1 MVSLMQTQVEFRS
14 WLSWISQLNP
24 EGSAPMKRIGLVCLG
39 LALGAANTVHAQGLT
54 MQMSNGWSFTFSGN
68 VNTFIYYEKSKTGG
82 TTSTPGGIT
91 PAGGAVNVTRL
102 TVGLLP
108 AFAVFDAKGKEGNTD
123 LGVHFGFAP
132 NVQCGTGVHD
142 CFGAQIDMRQ
152 VYLTFGGTW
161 GQLLV
166 GRELGLF
173 SRQNILTDQT
183 LFGVGGSGN
192 GTPGDGAGTTLGR
205 IGLGYIYPQ
214 FKAQITYSTA
224 AGKPYQLSIG
234 LFEAAMI
241 NEAVGNP
248 GVAAS
253 AIPGPYSNTRL
264 PRVEAEFTYSA
275 SGFKGWLGG
284 TVQNTKTAPTG
295 PTESLTS
302 WGGDGGLRYEG
313 AAFSV
318 TGSGYYGKGIGTTL
332 FGLNGSCATAGGGT
346 CVGGSDDARK
356 SYGFI
361 GQITVTP
368 PNSKV
373 TIAGS
378 YGSSYLKASKAEES
392 VPALDFKT
400 ENTLVSGGIYYQAT
414 KSLKVVGEF
423 DYWWTKGKI
432 AGTTVGEKNT
442 QWAPVLG
449 FMLFF

>member
-1 MVSLMQTQVEFRS
+1 MVSLMLTQVEFRS

-68 VNTFIYYEKSKTGG
+68 VNTFAYYTKTNEGG
-82 TTSTPGGIT
+82 TTTNAFGGLVPPGGT
-91 PAGGAVNVTRL
+91 VSATRL

-132 NVQCGTGVHD
+132 SVQCGQGVND
-142 CFGAQIDMRQ
+142 CFGTTIDMRQ
-152 VYLTFGGTW
+152 VYLTVGGTW

-183 LFGVGGSGN
+183 LFGIGGSGATGPADPAFN
-192 GTPGDGAGTTLGR
+192 NQGGSTTLGR
-205 IGLGYIYPQ
+205 IGLGYVYPQ
-214 FKAQITYSTA
+214 FRAQITYSTK
-224 AGKPYQLSIG
+224 AGVPYQLSIG
-234 LFEAAMI
+234 VFEAAQ
-241 NEAVGNP
+241 VGIYNQTQ
-248 GVAAS
+248 
-253 AIPGPYSNTRL
+253 I
-264 PRVEAEFTYSA
+264 PRVETEFTYSA
-275 SGFKGWLGG
+275 SGFKGWVGG
-284 TVQNTKTAPTG
+284 TLESTKDAVRNGT
-295 PTESLTS
+295 SLTS
-302 WGGDGGLRYEG
+302 WGGSGGLRYEA
-313 AAFSV
+313 AAFSI
-318 TGSGYYGKGIGTTL
+318 TGSGYYGKGIGTT
-332 FGLNGSCATAGGGT
+332 FYGLGGSSDNGGGN
-346 CVGGSDDARK
+346 DDARK

-361 GQITVTP
+361 GQLTVTP

-378 YGSSYLKASKAEES
+378 YGSSYLKASDNDAI
-392 VPALDFKT
+392 DFRN
-400 ENTLVSGGIYYQAT
+400 ENTLISGGIYYQAT

-423 DYWWTKGKI
+423 DYEWTKVKVG
-432 AGTTVGEKNT
+432 GTRVGEKNT
-442 QWAPVLG
+442 RYTPGIG